1 VEVKMSKW
9 NERNMKEWLLANGS
23 KAGVVERAIAKIHS
37 QQTTE
42 EKEYGV
48 TSELNGVGW
57 SGSDAEF
64 ATKMADIILAGR
76 SLSPRQREV
85 CFKLA
90 MRYRRQLAAIANAE
104 GRVAAPPTVRKSRK
118 VAEATAAA

>member
-1 VEVKMSKW
+1 MAKW
-9 NERNMKEWLLANGS
+9 NERNMKEWLVANGNR
-23 KAGVVERAIAKIHS
+23 AGVVERAITKIHS

-64 ATKMADIILAGR
+64 ATKMADLILAGR
-76 SLSPRQREV
+76 GLSPRQHAV
-85 CFKLA
+85 CLKLA
-90 MRYRRQLAAIANAE
+90 LRYRRQLATIANAE
-104 GRVAAPPTVRKSRK
+104 GRVAAPDTVRKSRK
-118 VAEATAAA
+118 VAEATVTA